1 MKLPSRWIGRWIMI
15 VAVIHTLFGVVTFTG
30 EIGEIVTRG
39 VWNSVGADPLIGAVS
54 WFLLFG
60 AIMFVLGAV
69 IDMVERGRVAAFPNV
84 IGIGLLATTITGI
97 VLMPESGF
105 WLLLPPACALLLGKR
120 TDDLTHGEL
129 A

>member
-15 VAVIHTLFGVVTFTG
+15 VAVIHTFFGIVTFTG

-54 WFLLFG
+54 RFQLFG

-84 IGIGLLATTITGI
+84 IGISLLATTITGI

-105 WLLLPPACALLLGKR
+105 WLLLPPAFALLLGKR